1 MVDDL
6 IPLDFFVSENG
17 SPSGA
22 SAMRVYD
29 LMNMI
34 YYYERTKLNKTINT
48 CVEKATQEGLLVKS
62 ECGNYSIF
70 NWPKE
75 T

>member
-1 MVDDL
+1 MAEDL

-34 YYYERTKLNKTINT
+34 YYYERKKLNETINK
-48 CVEKATQEGLLVKS
+48 CVEKATQEGLLTKS